1 MALFGFYG
9 SCEELKSWLE
19 NQTELLRTLQPQ
31 ADNLDV
37 MQLKFEV
44 QSPWSRGGILV
55 AWPCCLLIYVLPPHL
70 VPASLLFIPVPQ
82 FSMLAIVLF
91 GKRGQ
96 RSWTGI
102 IFIEV

>member
-19 NQTELLRTLQPQ
+19 NQTALLRTLQPQ

-44 QSPWSRGGILV
+44 QSPWSQGGILV
-55 AWPCCLLIYVLPPHL
+55 AWPCCFLVL
-70 VPASLLFIPVPQ
+70 ASSSFIPVLQ
-82 FSMLAIVLF
+82 FSMLAIVLP
-91 GKRGQ
+91 GRRER
-96 RSWTGI
+96 RSWP
-102 IFIEV
+102 

>member
-19 NQTELLRTLQPQ
+19 NQTALLRTLQPQ

-44 QSPWSRGGILV
+44 QSPWSQGEILV
-55 AWPCCLLIYVLPPHL
+55 TWPCCFLIYVLPPHL
-70 VPASLLFIPVPQ
+70 VLASSSFIPVLQ
-82 FSMLAIVLF
+82 FSMLAIVLP
-91 GKRGQ
+91 GRRER
-96 RSWTGI
+96 RSWP
-102 IFIEV
+102 